1 MPSSSSKKIWI
12 IGPVAAIALA
22 LLAAIALPFL
32 IDLEKFKP
40 QIQTLVSGAV
50 NAEIDFKSIRL
61 HAIPKLGVTIKDAE
75 IRNTDPTFKGTTLF
89 KTDELFL
96 ATEFWSLLQGKMEGE
111 LRVVNPAIEVAM
123 NNATNNLAA
132 LAKAPSGG
140 IAPAPT
146 PTPSA
151 GPAAAPSAETVS
163 AIRDRVLIK
172 AVTILGASAAVKS
185 GGRQLAKVSDLDFTI
200 RNIGLD
206 RDIEIALDTDL
217 KAREAGAVA
226 GGSISARMTTRI
238 ESAADALFKQINF
251 DGKLD
256 LTGLALNFRDA
267 LVKKPGQVI
276 AMRIKGAASTT
287 NLRVDEM
294 GFDILNIR
302 GTGNLAVNDFKSLK
316 TLFAMNIS
324 SPDVSSLG
332 ALLPQHEKMLQKASL
347 KVDTKVDGPL
357 ADLSAVQAGVSVES
371 KLAGSDF
378 ALNVGATS
386 ILPAKASI
394 KVTSEKIDLGALVK
408 PFMPQVMPKD
418 AAAPATSGPAAT
430 SAPATSGPAGTP
442 GTVAPEKDLALSDEL
457 KQTLKPHVID
467 VDVSLREIV
476 WDRLAIK
483 GLVVKAGFKDL
494 QLALE
499 RFAMQALGGTISAD
513 GNLNLAGT
521 PVEFRGSFKMDGVS
535 ATDAIEVIAPAQKE
549 ALAGKLSVALAADAK
564 GTTRQTLVRT
574 LNAKGSY
581 AISDVRFNGG
591 SLRPLVAESFAGF
604 VSGLTSGK
612 VADKAFKN
620 IEKFLESPLGK
631 KLPADKKPDVNTLKK
646 KVEGIKVVRIPDKYA
661 GEKKVGSSSGQ
672 IEIKEGKLRI
682 TSDSSSDLGRFKL
695 DAITT
700 VEGDLDGLIDVTLS
714 ESETQGLLKQS
725 EYAALLLDK
734 NKSLM
739 LPFKLG
745 GNVLKPKL
753 AIQSGPLTRNFED
766 NATARLEQEAK
777 KAIDD
782 AAKQATREA
791 MSKAGIDQAKIDEL
805 KKQTAESRKKLEE
818 QAKDKL
824 KGLFNKQ

>member
-12 IGPVAAIALA
+12 IGPVAAVALT

-32 IDLEKFKP
+32 IDLGKFKP
-40 QIQTLVSGAV
+40 QIQSLVSGAV
-50 NAEIDFKSIRL
+50 NAELDFKSIRL

-111 LRVVNPAIEVAM
+111 LRVVNPAIEVAL

-140 IAPAPT
+140 TAPAPT

-172 AVTILGASAAVKS
+172 AVTISGASATVKS
-185 GGRQLAKVSDLDFTI
+185 EGRQLAKVSDLDFTI

-226 GGSISARMTTRI
+226 GGSISARMKTRI

-408 PFMPQVMPKD
+408 PFMPKD

-430 SAPATSGPAGTP
+430 SAPTTSGPAATP
-442 GTVAPEKDLALSDEL
+442 GTVATEKDLALSDEL

-499 RFAMQALGGTISAD
+499 LFAMQALGGNISAD

-581 AISDVRFNGG
+581 AISDVKFNGG

-612 VADKAFKN
+612 VADTAFKN

-646 KVEGIKVVRIPDKYA
+646 KVEDVKVVRIPDKYA

-745 GNVLKPKL
+745 GSVLKPKL
-753 AIQSGPLTRNFED
+753 AMQSGPLTRNFEN
-766 NATARLEQEAK
+766 NAAARLEQEAK
-777 KAIDD
+777 KAIDE
-782 AAKQATREA
+782 AASQVTKEA

-824 KGLFNKQ
+824 KGLFKKQ